1 MRSTVRDLLRGG
13 SEVGKKSLFD
23 PWVVPLATSLM
34 HESYPWMI
42 PHTAQGHSPL
52 QKEKEWFENW
62 FDSPAYHLLYQN
74 RDFDEA
80 RRFLDQLEQHLGFR
94 PDDEILD
101 VACGKGRFSV
111 YLNQKGYR
119 VTGVDISPNSI
130 REASRAANERLRFLL
145 GDMRDL
151 RLGRSYDV
159 VLNMFTSFGYF
170 ASQSENERAI
180 CSMAACLKE
189 GGVLVLDFLNTVRVL
204 RQLPARETVLR
215 DGIRF
220 DIYKHLQNGF
230 ILKEIDFLWEGRQ
243 HHVQERV
250 KALEQRDFERLF
262 SACGLEVVFLA
273 GNYLLEPYSAEAE
286 RMIFFAR
293 KRKETAK
300 RGPSEPAR

>member
-1 MRSTVRDLLRGG
+1 
-13 SEVGKKSLFD
+13 
-23 PWVVPLATSLM
+23 
-34 HESYPWMI
+34 MI
-42 PHTAQGHSPL
+42 PYTSEGHSPL
-52 QKEKEWFENW
+52 PKEKEWFENW
-62 FDSPAYHLLYQN
+62 FDSPAYHILYQN
-74 RDFDEA
+74 RDFEEA
-80 RRFLDQLEQHLGFR
+80 RRFLDQLERRLAFR

-119 VTGVDISPNSI
+119 VTGVDISGNSI
-130 REASRAANERLRFLL
+130 REASRFSNERLRFLL

-151 RLGRSYDV
+151 QLGGSFDV

-170 ASQSENERAI
+170 ASQSENERAV

-204 RQLPARETVLR
+204 RYLPSKEMVVR

-230 ILKEIDFLWEGRQ
+230 ILKEIDFVWEGKR

-250 KALEQRDFERLF
+250 KALEQADFERLF
-262 SACGLEVVFLA
+262 SACGLEVEFLA
-273 GNYLLEPYSAEAE
+273 GNYLLEPYSVDSE

-293 KRKETAK
+293 KK
-300 RGPSEPAR
+300 RGTTKRGLSEPVR